1 MQQLSEQELTT
12 KITTFLEGRFSKYP
26 ELSEITVPEASTH
39 IHKNVVSRVKG
50 FTKRI
55 TTTQVKAHAQYQS

>member
-26 ELSEITVPEASTH
+26 ELSEITAPEASGH
-39 IHKNVVSRVKG
+39 VQKNVVSRVKG

-55 TTTQVKAHAQYQS
+55 TVTQVKAHTQYQS